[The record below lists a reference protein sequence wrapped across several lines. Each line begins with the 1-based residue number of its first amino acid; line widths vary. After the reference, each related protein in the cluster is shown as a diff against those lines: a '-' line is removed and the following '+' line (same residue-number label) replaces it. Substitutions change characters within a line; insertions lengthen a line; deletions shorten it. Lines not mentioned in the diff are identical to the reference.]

1 MKISPV
7 QEDRQVGITG
17 HRANF
22 AKKGQQAPP
31 MCSPKRLAGTN
42 KADYNE
48 VNRLFLL
55 LVRWVTI

>member
-1 MKISPV
+1 MKSKKLHMW
-7 QEDRQVGITG
+7 ESLATG
-17 HRANF
+17 PTQQKKK
-22 AKKGQQAPP
+22 KKGQQVPP

-55 LVRWVTI
+55 LVR